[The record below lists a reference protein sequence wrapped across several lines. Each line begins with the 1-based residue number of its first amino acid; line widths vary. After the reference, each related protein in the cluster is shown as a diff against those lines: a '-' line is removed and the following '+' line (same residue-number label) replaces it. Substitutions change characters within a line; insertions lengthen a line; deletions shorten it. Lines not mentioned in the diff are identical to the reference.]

1 MTHVNMVALYPLHSL
16 RLRRAV
22 LGSIKTQRNPEPE
35 PEPRTVRGRTRPAGG
50 VSQKVHS
57 TPFLGK
63 SPVIGPKSPGPEEE
77 VQKSIFL
84 SKMLLMMPKNV
95 SPIVSWET
103 FCLFLVFFSSIVI
116 LLRLKCIKYIQLNK
130 RHHVYG

>member
-1 MTHVNMVALYPLHSL
+1 MTHVNMAALYPLHSL

-63 SPVIGPKSPGPEEE
+63 SPVIGPKFPGPEEE

-84 SKMLLMMPKNV
+84 SDLFHYKNV
-95 SPIVSWET
+95 INDTKKCVAYR
-103 FCLFLVFFSSIVI
+103 FLGN
-116 LLRLKCIKYIQLNK
+116 L
-130 RHHVYG
+130 